1 MAIVPKVF
9 IILLFPMCICN
20 KFNVYLHTINLKTI
34 HDYFY
39 YLYYINAS
47 KKLEFWEAYTKIN
60 VCTYP
65 KYNIQ
70 YT

>member
-9 IILLFPMCICN
+9 IILFFPVWICN
-20 KFNVYLHTINLKTI
+20 KKFIVYLYTINLRTI

-39 YLYYINAS
+39 YFYYINAF
-47 KKLEFWEAYTKIN
+47 KKFWEVYTKIN

-65 KYNIQ
+65 KYNVQ